1 MIMEK
6 ACSTILT
13 FNMHLEDRIGA
24 CLLKARKFET
34 SVLSFVRIGYFKPQ
48 NLRLI
53 IAMCADGCRLSG
65 TFRLQMQDGERR
77 IG

>member
-13 FNMHLEDRIGA
+13 FNMNLEYRIGA
-24 CLLKARKFET
+24 FLLKARKFET
-34 SVLSFVRIGYFKPQ
+34 SVLSFVRIGYFQPQ
-48 NLRLI
+48 NLQLI
-53 IAMCADGCRLSG
+53 IAMSADGCRLSG

>member
-6 ACSTILT
+6 ACSTILI

-24 CLLKARKFET
+24 CFLKAPKFGI
-34 SVLSFVRIGYFKPQ
+34 VCFCRFVRIGYFKSQ

-53 IAMCADGCRLSG
+53 IAMNADG
-65 TFRLQMQDGERR
+65 
-77 IG
+77 